1 MVRLLPP
8 IDFMENL
15 QGQNGMLN
23 WSMSSSFSNDASVAN
38 RCYIAIETT
47 AGERKTAFVAIL
59 TVAMM
64 IAEIAAGW
72 LSGSMALLADGLHM
86 GSHAVALGIS
96 YVAYVYARKNAAN
109 PLFTFGTGKVNALG
123 GYTGAILLVV
133 FACWM
138 SWDSVERILH
148 PVSIDYTHALW
159 VAAVGLLVNVVS
171 ALVLQHDS
179 HHHHHHDDS
188 HAHPHSHDHNL
199 QAAYL
204 HVLADAATSV
214 TAIAA
219 LLAARYLNAPWLDPM
234 MGCGG
239 SVLVISWSAGLLRKS
254 SGVLLD
260 HDGPSEIRKSIE
272 TSFAG
277 LNVHVVDWHL
287 WALAPGRFA
296 AILSLVSDDPR
307 TAAFYKAHLPPLP
320 QLVHFTIEVN
330 AKSDQQSAEPVGL

>member
-1 MVRLLPP
+1 
-8 IDFMENL
+8 
-15 QGQNGMLN
+15 
-23 WSMSSSFSNDASVAN
+23 MSSSFSNDASVAN
-38 RCYIAIETT
+38 RCYIAIETS
-47 AGERKTAFVAIL
+47 AGERKTAFVAII
-59 TVAMM
+59 TVVMM
-64 IAEIAAGW
+64 IVEIAAGL

-138 SWDSVERILH
+138 GWDSIERLFH
-148 PVSIDYTHALW
+148 PVSIDYAHALW
-159 VAAVGLLVNVVS
+159 VAVIGLLVNVVS
-171 ALVLQHDS
+171 ALVLQHEP
-179 HHHHHHDDS
+179 HHHDGDS

-204 HVLADAATSV
+204 HVLADAATSGM
-214 TAIAA
+214 AIAA
-219 LLAARYLNAPWLDPM
+219 LLAARYRYAPWLDPM
-234 MGCGG
+234 MGIAG
-239 SVLVISWSAGLLRKS
+239 SMLVVSWSAGLLRKS

-272 TSFAG
+272 TSFAE

-296 AILSLVSDDPR
+296 AILSLVSDHPR

-320 QLVHFTIEVN
+320 QLVHLTIEVN
-330 AKSDQQSAEPVGL
+330 AKSAEQTAL